1 VELNLGTVQNVIV
14 EPKLMEMRSD
24 NYDFDWRG
32 NITGWEE
39 KKTWKIEVK
48 NTRKLPVRLEIKR
61 NIPVKKWEI
70 ENKGEC
76 GVYEKEDVDTVKYT
90 LDLQPESK
98 REFKYIVTT
107 YHGTR
112 AE

>member
-1 VELNLGTVQNVIV
+1 
-14 EPKLMEMRSD
+14 MEMRSD
-24 NYDFDWRG
+24 NYDFDWKG

-39 KKTWKIEVK
+39 QKTWKIEVK
-48 NTRKLPVRLEIKR
+48 NTRTLPVRLEIKR
-61 NIPVKKWEI
+61 NIPVTKWDI
-70 ENKGEC
+70 ENKGEY

-90 LDLQPESK
+90 LDLQPETK
-98 REFKYIVTT
+98 QEFEYIVRT